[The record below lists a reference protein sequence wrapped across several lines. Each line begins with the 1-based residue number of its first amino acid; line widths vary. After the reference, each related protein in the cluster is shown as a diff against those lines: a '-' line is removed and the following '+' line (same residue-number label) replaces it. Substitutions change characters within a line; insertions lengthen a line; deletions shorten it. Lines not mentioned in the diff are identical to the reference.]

1 VASWNLV
8 RSPLLAIFLIVAVDV
23 LGLTIMIPLLPFYA
37 EKLGATPQEVGWLIG
52 IYALCQLFSGPLL
65 GRLSDH
71 TGRKPLLLVSQA
83 GTFIG
88 FLITAFAPS
97 LWILFIA
104 RAIDGCTAGNL
115 SLAQAYISDVT
126 EPKDRAKSFGIIG
139 IAFGLGF
146 LIGPAISGLLAKY
159 DYRYPIFAAAALSA
173 TSILSTYLLLPAV
186 TPVGAGKGTSGR
198 MTGSSGP
205 GGKRLSL
212 VQWGAYV
219 EYFRQPGLASKLWQF
234 FSFAFGFAMFIA
246 GMPLVLERR
255 LTWAGMPFGPEQVG
269 YTWAFAGLTGIG
281 LQGPALGRLV
291 KRFGE
296 RTLNRVGFMGYTCG
310 YALLAFCHSIP
321 VLALATL
328 VTSVGGMVR
337 PTLTSLITQA
347 TPREEQGAVLGL
359 TQSLNSVALI
369 IAPPLGGY
377 LIEHGWL
384 TAWGLVA
391 AAVAFIGLLLA
402 SGSSDELRETRP
414 TVNAIAP

>member
-1 VASWNLV
+1 MGSWNLV

-37 EKLGATPQEVGWLIG
+37 EKLGASPEQVGWLIG
-52 IYALCQLFSGPLL
+52 IYAACQLFSGPLL

-83 GTFIG
+83 GTFAG

-97 LWILFIA
+97 LWILFVA

-186 TPVGAGKGTSGR
+186 TPAGAGKGANA
-198 MTGSSGP
+198 SGP

-212 VQWGAYV
+212 VQWGAYI
-219 EYFRQPGLASKLWQF
+219 EYFRQPALANRLWQF
-234 FSFAFGFAMFIA
+234 FSFTFGFAMFIA

-255 LTWAGMPFGPEQVG
+255 LTWAAKPFGPEQVG
-269 YTWAFAGLTGIG
+269 YTWAFAGLLGIF

-296 RTLNRVGFMGYTCG
+296 RALNRTGFMGYTVG

-321 VLALATL
+321 MLALATL
-328 VTSVGGMVR
+328 VTAIGGLVR

-347 TPREEQGAVLGL
+347 TPREEQGVVLGL

-369 IAPPLGGY
+369 IAPPLGGF
-377 LIEHGWL
+377 LIEQGWL
-384 TAWGLVA
+384 TAWGLA
-391 AAVAFIGLLLA
+391 ASAVAFIGLMLA
-402 SGSSDELRETRP
+402 SGTPDELRENSSP
-414 TVNAIAP
+414 VNATAP

>member
-1 VASWNLV
+1 MV

-37 EKLGATPQEVGWLIG
+37 EKMGASPTEVGWLIG
-52 IYALCQLFSGPLL
+52 IYAACQLFSGPLL

-83 GTFIG
+83 GTCTG

-97 LWILFIA
+97 LWILFVA

-173 TSILSTYLLLPAV
+173 TSIITTYLLLPAV
-186 TPVGAGKGTSGR
+186 TPAGAGKGIA
-198 MTGSSGP
+198 GP

-212 VQWGAYV
+212 VQWGAYA
-219 EYFRQPGLASKLWQF
+219 EYFRQPALAPKLWQF
-234 FSFAFGFAMFIA
+234 LSFTFSFSMFIA

-255 LTWAGMPFGPEQVG
+255 LTWAGKPFGPEQVG
-269 YTWAFAGLTGIG
+269 YTWAFAGLVGIL

-296 RTLNRVGFMGYTCG
+296 RALNRTGFMSYACG

-321 VLALATL
+321 MLALAT
-328 VTSVGGMVR
+328 VVSTIGGLVR

-347 TPREEQGAVLGL
+347 TPREEQGVVLGL
-359 TQSLNSVALI
+359 TQSLNSVSMI
-369 IAPPLGGY
+369 VAPPLGGF
-377 LIEHGWL
+377 LIERGWL
-384 TAWGLVA
+384 TAWGLAASGVA
-391 AAVAFIGLLLA
+391 VIGLMLA
-402 SGSSDELRETRP
+402 SGSTDELRENSP
-414 TVNAIAP
+414 PVNATVP